1 MLCSKSHQAVTINPP
16 LTELQ
21 EEDDKAQPRPVS
33 NDTVTLQP
41 LPLEAEDV
49 PDPGCR
55 SWQCNA
61 GWTRRTQTGVGLEPS
76 VG

>member
-33 NDTVTLQP
+33 NDTFTLQP

-49 PDPGCR
+49 PILAVDHGSVTQGEQGEPR
-55 SWQCNA
+55 R
-61 GWTRRTQTGVGLEPS
+61 GWVG
-76 VG
+76 